1 MLRKILITGG
11 AGNLGSSLAIRLI
24 QDPNNFVYIVDD
36 LSTGNVMKLPS
47 STYDNWA
54 FKKVDVNCF
63 EEIQAVME
71 SGQFDFVFHYA
82 AVVGVARTLE
92 HPVKVLDD
100 IDGIKNIL
108 DLSVKTGVKRIFYS
122 SSSEVYGEPVELPLH
137 EETSPLNSKL
147 PYAIVKN
154 VGEAYCRSYFLEY
167 SLSYTI
173 FRFFNT
179 YGPRQSLDF
188 VMTKFI
194 EQAQKGA
201 DITIHGSGLQTRT
214 FCYIDDNLDTIEAIL
229 NDGHCVNDT
238 INIGSADEITILELA
253 RRIIKLTGSAS
264 KIVHLPA
271 LELGDMT
278 RRKPDI
284 TKMLAIL
291 DKEMIG
297 LDEGIL
303 KTIEMGVEQNI

>member
-1 MLRKILITGG
+1 M
-11 AGNLGSSLAIRLI
+11 
-24 QDPNNFVYIVDD
+24 
-36 LSTGNVMKLPS
+36 
-47 STYDNWA
+47 
-54 FKKVDVNCF
+54 
-63 EEIQAVME
+63 
-71 SGQFDFVFHYA
+71 
-82 AVVGVARTLE
+82 
-92 HPVKVLDD
+92 
-100 IDGIKNIL
+100 

-154 VGEAYCRSYFLEY
+154 VGEAYCRSYFQEY

-188 VMTKFI
+188 VMAKFI
-194 EQAQKGA
+194 AQAQEGV

-229 NDGHCVNDT
+229 NDGYCVNDT

-253 RRIIKLTGSAS
+253 RRVIKLTGSAS
-264 KIVHLPA
+264 KIVYLPA
-271 LELGDMT
+271 LKVGDMT

-303 KTIEMGVEQNI
+303 KTIEVGVEQNI